1 MLKRSK
7 ILLLVMIGALAV
19 KSCEK
24 NEEVSSLE
32 ETLLETENS
41 YQQIV
46 DLKIESEKI
55 SKAFE
60 YSLFKEDG
68 SCEIKP
74 SNIRERMKE
83 SMISQFGDV
92 GIIEFIDNS
101 NYGYFHE
108 DSVFVENEVVFFGD
122 DFIEYKH
129 VSSDVKNIFEDFVEG
144 LTVNLDSQN
153 LDNIDV
159 VTTSIVNELV
169 SFELDVINNP
179 LLKLDEKMRIAS
191 CIIILRDNVENI
203 IEYSVL
209 SDFAEEES
217 FRAGKCN
224 RIKRWFSALITWL
237 FIFSG
242 FFAGASLGAM
252 SGGTLL
258 ALSATAFATF
268 GYWIGKKI
276 TWWLFNCA

>member
-1 MLKRSK
+1 M
-7 ILLLVMIGALAV
+7 
-19 KSCEK
+19 
-24 NEEVSSLE
+24 
-32 ETLLETENS
+32 
-41 YQQIV
+41 
-46 DLKIESEKI
+46 
-55 SKAFE
+55 
-60 YSLFKEDG
+60 
-68 SCEIKP
+68 
-74 SNIRERMKE
+74 
-83 SMISQFGDV
+83 
-92 GIIEFIDNS
+92 
-101 NYGYFHE
+101 
-108 DSVFVENEVVFFGD
+108 
-122 DFIEYKH
+122 
-129 VSSDVKNIFEDFVEG
+129 
-144 LTVNLDSQN
+144 
-153 LDNIDV
+153 

-203 IEYSVL
+203 IKYSVL